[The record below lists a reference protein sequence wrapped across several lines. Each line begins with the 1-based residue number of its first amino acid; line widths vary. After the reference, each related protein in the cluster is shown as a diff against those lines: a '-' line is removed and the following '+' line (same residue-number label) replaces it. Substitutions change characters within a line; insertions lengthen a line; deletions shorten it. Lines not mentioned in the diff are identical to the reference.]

1 MQSGKD
7 SPFYQRWIVRTRSL
21 PIFDEFF
28 NIYYTLNSLGKYIK
42 IIPLNIEQLLCPIL
56 LANFIMSDGNYH
68 KLHGYIRL
76 YTNSFTLVEVQ
87 LLSEAIFNKYGILNR
102 VQHDRKGQ
110 YILVFPRTQVPQLQ
124 ALVKDHMIPSMLYRI
139 GL

>member
-1 MQSGKD
+1 VQSGKD
-7 SPFYQRWIVRTRSL
+7 SPFYQRWIVRTKNLS
-21 PIFDEFF
+21 IFDEFF
-28 NIYYTLNSLGKYIK
+28 FIYYAMNSLGKNVK

-87 LLSEAIFNKYGILNR
+87 LLSTAIFNKYGIQSR
-102 VQHDRKGQ
+102 VQHDRREQ
-110 YILVFPRTQVPQLQ
+110 YILLFPRTQVAQLQ
-124 ALVKDHMIPSMLYRI
+124 ELVKAHMIPSMLYRI